1 MFSNIL
7 DRKLYIEY
15 GPTNLEIE
23 VTNDNHIEIYQFILS
38 IFKNK
43 FDELAKEKDKL
54 KRKTLAKRKFNSEIG
69 KIMQKS
75 TEIFLPKFITPM
87 AAVAGSLSESLL
99 NDLLKNFVLD
109 KIYINNGGDVAVYSS
124 ENKNFT
130 FSVGK
135 NSEIQIFLEK
145 VNGHYGVAT
154 SGWKGRSFSL
164 GIADSVTV
172 VAKSASIADAAAT
185 MIANDINIDYHPNIK
200 KKNATIIYEETDL
213 KNKLITTNVGF
224 LNHSEIKMALNK
236 GKSSA
241 NILINKKIILSA
253 LLNLK
258 NNYVYLGKN
267 FKINSK
273 KKIKFLND

>member
-38 IFKNK
+38 IFKDK

-109 KIYINNGGDVAVYSS
+109 KIYINNGGDVAIYSS

-145 VNGHYGVAT
+145 ISGHYGVAT
-154 SGWKGRSFSL
+154 SGWKGRSFSF

-200 KKNATIIYEETDL
+200 KENATIIYEETDL
-213 KNKLITTNVGF
+213 KDKLITTNVGF

>member
-38 IFKNK
+38 IFKDK

-87 AAVAGSLSESLL
+87 AAVAGSLSQSLL

-124 ENKNFT
+124 GNKNFT

-200 KKNATIIYEETDL
+200 KENAAIIYEETDL

-241 NILINKKIILSA
+241 NLLINKKIILSA

-267 FKINSK
+267 FKISSK

>member
-38 IFKNK
+38 IFKDK

-54 KRKTLAKRKFNSEIG
+54 KENISEKKFNSEIG

-87 AAVAGSLSESLL
+87 AAVAGSLSQSLL

-130 FSVGK
+130 F
-135 NSEIQIFLEK
+135 L
-145 VNGHYGVAT
+145 
-154 SGWKGRSFSL
+154 
-164 GIADSVTV
+164 
-172 VAKSASIADAAAT
+172 
-185 MIANDINIDYHPNIK
+185 
-200 KKNATIIYEETDL
+200 
-213 KNKLITTNVGF
+213 
-224 LNHSEIKMALNK
+224 
-236 GKSSA
+236 
-241 NILINKKIILSA
+241 
-253 LLNLK
+253 
-258 NNYVYLGKN
+258 
-267 FKINSK
+267 
-273 KKIKFLND
+273 

>member
-99 NDLLKNFVLD
+99 DDLLKNFVLD

-124 ENKNFT
+124 GHKNFT

-185 MIANDINIDYHPNIK
+185 MIANDIYIDYHPNIK
-200 KKNATIIYEETDL
+200 KRKC
-213 KNKLITTNVGF
+213 
-224 LNHSEIKMALNK
+224 
-236 GKSSA
+236 
-241 NILINKKIILSA
+241 
-253 LLNLK
+253 
-258 NNYVYLGKN
+258 
-267 FKINSK
+267 
-273 KKIKFLND
+273 